1 MQDIL
6 KNASLQ
12 VLSFKESRC
21 LMLRLVKSRALIT
34 SGKAPHKDTNN
45 PCLQGKLVVED
56 PVLSR
61 CSLTPTFAA
70 QRAQRATT

>member
-1 MQDIL
+1 
-6 KNASLQ
+6 
-12 VLSFKESRC
+12 
-21 LMLRLVKSRALIT
+21 MLRLVKSRALIT
-34 SGKAPHKDTNN
+34 SDKAPHKDTNN

-70 QRAQRATT
+70 KRAQRATT